1 MLSPTGSIAKFAP
14 QAKIAAAENRG
25 GILHFEIMPK
35 NINKVSGSPTYLVC
49 LLTWEGR
56 PSY

>member
-1 MLSPTGSIAKFAP
+1 MLTSTGSIAKFAP

-35 NINKVSGSPTYLVC
+35 NINKVNQSPTYSVF
-49 LLTWEGR
+49 LLT
-56 PSY
+56 